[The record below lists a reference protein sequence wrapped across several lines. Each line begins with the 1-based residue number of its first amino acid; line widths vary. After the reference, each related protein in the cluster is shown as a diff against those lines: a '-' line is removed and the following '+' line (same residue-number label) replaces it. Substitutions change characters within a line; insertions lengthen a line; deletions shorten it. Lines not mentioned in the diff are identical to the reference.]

1 MLIWTVLLACCVLVP
16 ALLER
21 RQDEGKVGYGFIYFI
36 GEKYSN
42 GEQIYFAVSN
52 ENTPASWS
60 LVNGGSPVLT
70 STLGDKGVRD
80 PYIIQHP
87 TTGVFY
93 VVATDLKVYGSGK
106 SWDTLSRNGSR
117 YLSIWESPDLVT
129 WSDQRLVEVSP
140 SEAGM
145 SWAPEATWDPV
156 AQHFIVYW
164 ASNLFAAN
172 DTAHSGSTYSRLLY
186 ANTTDFITFTEAEVW
201 IDRGASN
208 IDTTV
213 CKDPISGYYHR
224 FSKAYGTKVI
234 QERSLNMFSTWEL
247 VFEGIGYADHG
258 QVEGPL
264 CFVDN
269 LNSSLFHV
277 WVDDIA
283 DRAGEVQGY
292 LPYQSDNISSGVW
305 TMSTGYTLP
314 SNPRHGTVFSLTVSE
329 MANLASVTTVI

>member
-1 MLIWTVLLACCVLVP
+1 MLIWTILLACCVLVP
-16 ALLER
+16 ALLE
-21 RQDEGKVGYGFIYFI
+21 QV
-36 GEKYSN
+36 
-42 GEQIYFAVSN
+42 AVSN
-52 ENTPASWS
+52 GNTPASWS
-60 LVNGGSPVLT
+60 LVNGGSPVLS

-106 SWDTLSRNGSR
+106 SWDALSRNGSR

-140 SEAGM
+140 PEAGM
-145 SWAPEATWDPV
+145 SWAPEATWDPD

-172 DTAHSGSTYSRLLY
+172 DTAHSGSTYSP
-186 ANTTDFITFTEAEVW
+186 EVW
-201 IDRGASN
+201 IDRGAPN

-224 FSKAYGTKVI
+224 FSKAYSTKVI
-234 QERSLNMFSTWEL
+234 QERSLNMFGTWEL

-283 DRAGEVQGY
+283 DIAGEVQGY

-314 SNPRHGTVFSLTVSE
+314 SDPRHGTVFALT
-329 MANLASVTTVI
+329 AR

>member
-1 MLIWTVLLACCVLVP
+1 MLIWTILLAFCVLVSGF
-16 ALLER
+16 LDQ
-21 RQDEGKVGYGFIYFI
+21 RQEEEKAGYGFIYFI

-52 ENTPASWS
+52 GDTPASWS
-60 LVNGGSPVLT
+60 IVNGGSPVLT

-93 VVATDLKVYGSGK
+93 VVATDLKVYDSGK
-106 SWDTLSRNGSR
+106 SWDALSRNGSR

-140 SEAGM
+140 PEAGM

-164 ASNLFAAN
+164 ASNLFVAN

-201 IDRGASN
+201 IDRGAPN

-224 FSKAYGTKVI
+224 FSKAYSTKVI
-234 QERSLNMFSTWEL
+234 QEPSLNMFGTWEL

-277 WVDDIA
+277 WVDDIV
-283 DRAGEVQGY
+283 DLAGEVQGY

-314 SNPRHGTVFSLTVSE
+314 SDPRHGTVFAITTSE
-329 MANLASVTTVI
+329 MANLASVTSVI